1 MTMDSLNNSV
11 FEHDEADVTM
21 ISYALEAANHEENVI
36 QVVSNDTD
44 VFILLVH
51 WVYKASIL
59 SKVQMERWDGM
70 ILDINATCANLGPKC
85 LQLLGMHALSGCDTT
100 SYP

>member
-1 MTMDSLNNSV
+1 MPKREAILKSKRNKKRLAHVLSTFNVGENVTMDSLNNSV

-21 ISYALEAANHEENVI
+21 ISYVLEAANHVI
-36 QVVSNDTD
+36 QVVSDDTD

-59 SKVQMERWDGM
+59 SKVQMERWMG
-70 ILDINATCANLGPKC
+70 
-85 LQLLGMHALSGCDTT
+85 
-100 SYP
+100 